1 MSQQN
6 GIVEYFKRLEHQHF
20 LELISYVRAL
30 EKDYGSDCMEVLASA
45 KYELTYQQ
53 WAELAR
59 SQEQNGI
66 AKLFELLWEG
76 AGPLLEYEVLY
87 RDSEEIRLRVTKC
100 FWADT
105 FREMGAAGIGKTLY
119 CDDEHASASG
129 FNPRIRLTRSKT
141 LMEGDDC
148 CDHCYLLEE

>member
-6 GIVEYFKRLEHQHF
+6 EVVEYFKRLEHQHF
-20 LELISYVRAL
+20 LELISYARAL
-30 EKDYGSDCMEVLASA
+30 VVEYGPDAIEVLSSA

-53 WAELAR
+53 WAELAH
-59 SQEQNGI
+59 SQEHNCI
-66 AKLFELLWEG
+66 AKLLELLWEG
-76 AGPLLEYEVLY
+76 AGPLLEYDVLY
-87 RDSEEIRLRVTKC
+87 RDSGEIRLRVTKC

-105 FREMGAAGIGKTLY
+105 LREMGAADIGKILY

-129 FNPRIRLTRSKT
+129 FNPHIRLTRTKT
-141 LMEGDDC
+141 LMEGDDF